1 MTATRIATLAFF
13 IAFIVT
19 AAHAAEGVKTG
30 TVKGTITIGG
40 KPTADAV
47 VSVEGL
53 PTEAGKPKN
62 GAKGSTAVLDQRDMK
77 FVPRVL
83 AIRTGTKV
91 SFPNNDKTWHNV
103 YSTSEAKKFDLGL
116 YAPKQSRETTF
127 EKAGVVK
134 ILCNVHPN
142 MEAFIVVKGHPYF
155 SATDG
160 RGNYQISNFPLG
172 KARLEIWHPN
182 FGTRKES
189 VNIVAEGEVLTLD
202 FDLKKK

>member
-1 MTATRIATLAFF
+1 MTATRIGTVVFF
-13 IAFIVT
+13 IAFVFT
-19 AAHAAEGVKTG
+19 GVQAAEGVKTG
-30 TVKGTITIGG
+30 TVKGAITIAG

-47 VSVEGL
+47 VSIEGL
-53 PTEAGKPKN
+53 PAEAGKA
-62 GAKGSTAVLDQRDMK
+62 AKGASAALDQREMK
-77 FVPRVL
+77 FIPRVL
-83 AIRTGTKV
+83 AVRTGTKV

-127 EKAGVVK
+127 EKPGVVK

-142 MEAFIVVKGHPYF
+142 MEAFIVVKAHPYF

-160 RGNYQISNFPLG
+160 RGNYQINSVPLG

-182 FGTRKES
+182 FGTRKET
-189 VNIVAEGEVLTLD
+189 VNLVAEGEVLTLD